1 MLSRTSTTIFSTV
14 AMLRLATCAFFDS
27 PNDPVPDQWQKAL
40 PMAWD
45 NTEIMMNAMFPDDGG
60 LSKYHNWAIDQIMDG
75 NGTINVCM
83 RWNSDATLDEE
94 TRKNVSIQHVK
105 QYQQWLEWLPGW
117 DNFPFEEVKFN
128 VIAWAIANDSQL
140 IGNRD
145 DFHVYTEFKDDN
157 GIVACDPGC
166 SRHLNPDGDY
176 SSCGRGAE
184 NRFHQYFLVDKSW
197 GEYNMGSASGEGI
210 NVSEYGWD
218 TVGSKL
224 SNWSILVHES
234 GHTFGLR
241 DYINDMSNETSICS
255 IMWLPPNLT
264 EHMVMEP
271 TDQGAHIPKITRF
284 EGWFVRYLWSRFSR
298 IRGWQEDGTTF
309 PPTPEC
315 PPGGFVLN

>member
-1 MLSRTSTTIFSTV
+1 MLSRTSTAIFSTV

-27 PNDPVPDQWQKAL
+27 PNDPIPDQWQKAL

-45 NTEIMMNAMFPDDGG
+45 NTEIMMNAMFPDDDG

-83 RWNSDATLDEE
+83 RWNSDAILDEE
-94 TRKNVSIQHVK
+94 TRKNISIQHVK

-117 DNFPFEEVKFN
+117 DNFPLKEVKFN

-197 GEYNMGSASGEGI
+197 GEYNMGAASGEGI

-224 SNWSILVHES
+224 GNWSILVHES

-255 IMWLPPNLT
+255 ISWLPPNLT
-264 EHMVMEP
+264 EQMVMEP

-315 PPGGFVLN
+315 PPGSFE